1 MQWYKL
7 LTEEHVEQVHEE
19 SLLILEQIGIVFHYR
34 PALEVLSRGGAKV
47 EGKRVFFPRKLVEE
61 QIKRAPGQFTL
72 YARNPEKNVIIG
84 GDNIVFVPGYGAPFV
99 TDLDNGRRMG
109 TLKDF
114 DNFTKLTEA
123 SVYQD
128 LCSGVVTEPNDVP
141 HELRHVQMIYASI
154 KNSVK
159 CFMGSSMGVKGA
171 RDSIKMASILFGDHR
186 ELAKKPRF
194 ISILGSI
201 TPLTYDERMLGAI
214 MEYAKAGQPQL
225 ISSLA
230 IAGATAP
237 VTLIGTLAVQNAE
250 VLAGIVLT
258 QLIRE
263 GTPVV
268 YGGSSSIAEM
278 RYGNLSIGS
287 PEMAIN
293 TISTAQMGRYYNLPC
308 RGGGAISDA
317 KIPDAQAAYESM
329 MNLLTAEASG
339 INMVFHSAGI
349 LESYMTMSYEKF
361 IIDDEICGMVK
372 RIKKGYEVNE
382 DTLALDVIKK
392 VGPGGQF
399 LDTEHTLRHFRSEF
413 YQPGLSDRDNFE
425 NWKAKGSPQTMESA
439 NKMWKKILED
449 YEAPELPPDI
459 DKDLQKFIKSI

>member
-7 LTEEHVEQVHEE
+7 LTEKQVEQVHEE
-19 SLLILEQIGIVFHYR
+19 SLLILEQIGIIFRYE
-34 PALEVLSRGGAKV
+34 PALEVLSKGGAKV

-61 QIKRAPGQFTL
+61 QIKKAPSEFTL

-114 DNFTKLTEA
+114 DNFTKLTGA
-123 SVYQD
+123 SIYQD
-128 LCSGVVTEPNDVP
+128 LCSGVVIEPNDVP
-141 HELRHVQMIYASI
+141 HEIRHVQMIYSTI
-154 KNSVK
+154 KNSDK
-159 CFMGSSMGVKGA
+159 CFMGSSMGVEGA
-171 RDSIKMASILFGDHR
+171 KDSIKMASILFGDQR
-186 ELAKKPRF
+186 ELVKKPRF
-194 ISILGSI
+194 ISILCSL

-230 IAGATAP
+230 IAGATGP
-237 VTLIGTLAVQNAE
+237 VTLIGTLALQNAE
-250 VLAGIVLT
+250 VLAGIALAQFV
-258 QLIRE
+258 RE

-268 YGGSSSIAEM
+268 YAGSSSNAEM
-278 RYGNLSIGS
+278 HSGNLCIGS

-293 TISTAQMGRYYNLPC
+293 TVSTAQMGKYYNLPC

-317 KIPDAQAAYESM
+317 KIPGAQAAYESM
-329 MNLLTAEASG
+329 MNLLMAEASG
-339 INMVFHSAGI
+339 INMVLHTAGM

-372 RIKKGYEVNE
+372 RIKKGYEVTE
-382 DTLALDVIKK
+382 DTLALDIIKK

-399 LDTEHTLRHFRSEF
+399 LDTDHTLKHFRSEF
-413 YQPGLSDRDNFE
+413 YEPRLSDRDNFE
-425 NWKAKGSPQTMESA
+425 IWKAKGSQSTIENA
-439 NKMWKKILED
+439 NKIWKEMIEE

-459 DKDLQKFIKSI
+459 DKDFQKFIKSI